1 MGEEIY
7 SNKNCI
13 CQVLSYPNTVLLNEN
28 ENFIF
33 PGVSFCDAFLNKAE
47 KFSEMY
53 VGVCNYISYIL
64 QSVTLC
70 SNSQLYLNWTE
81 TGSLIKYAHVM

>member
-1 MGEEIY
+1 MIHMY
-7 SNKNCI
+7 KK
-13 CQVLSYPNTVLLNEN
+13 N

-33 PGVSFCDAFLNKAE
+33 PGVSFCDAFFNKAE

-53 VGVCNYISYIL
+53 VCVCNYISYIL

-70 SNSQLYLNWTE
+70 SNSQMYLNWTE
-81 TGSLIKYAHVM
+81 AGSFVKDAHVM